1 MIAFPL
7 FGRRSR
13 RLDDFRPVTDSDPGE
28 FGSPNCEG
36 KIIALS
42 LQDVLCHLV
51 EAGTLPL

>member
-7 FGRRSR
+7 FGRIRGRFADVRHATELS
-13 RLDDFRPVTDSDPGE
+13 PGE
-28 FGSPNCEG
+28 IASPNCEG
-36 KIIALS
+36 NIVELS